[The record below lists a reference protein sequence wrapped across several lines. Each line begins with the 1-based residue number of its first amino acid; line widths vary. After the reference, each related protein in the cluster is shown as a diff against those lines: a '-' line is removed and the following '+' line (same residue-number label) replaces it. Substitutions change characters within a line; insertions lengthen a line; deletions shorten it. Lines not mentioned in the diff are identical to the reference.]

1 MELEEQ
7 TLQEVLQQLM
17 WYFAKSRIQDNI
29 METQLVQK
37 DQVGEVNDEE
47 QDIRNKEIMEE
58 KKRNFK
64 AQDPLVEV
72 NLGSEEELRMTKVRS
87 LLLEE
92 I

>member
-1 MELEEQ
+1 
-7 TLQEVLQQLM
+7 
-17 WYFAKSRIQDNI
+17 